1 MPNTKEINIDELLAM
16 GNESPSVEPETAVEV
31 PEINIDELLEG
42 WEPTADNS
50 TTLYDE
56 KGDDGQVKFI
66 GAEGIKTHSTAEDAP
81 LTPIVP
87 NIEAQKELE
96 RHKTLAAKLAAET
109 AALGETTEDAAFKMP
124 VVDLGLNAEDLGDP
138 RKLVANSVKKQ
149 LEGIAM
155 PKTSIFEAEYAD
167 FVEAIPT
174 NNGEVRTPVDTN
186 QMEQEAYSDLMRDT
200 PKVPKKEA
208 LLSKATIRS
217 YFPKDK
223 NGAYLLPNGKK
234 INSDALFEE
243 YVNNFYEQ
251 YNHPTLMKED
261 DNYRKNY
268 FLRNFHTTEEEF
280 VRDFA
285 KNMTARLD
293 KIEADYA
300 DYVDKLWT
308 DERMKQEARRDLTRE
323 YTPMRKEDPLR
334 RAINDARKIINSA
347 EKDNYWRGFAETFS
361 WEDIASYGMSGISS
375 AVDELT
381 ALNKYIEGKPLNDQE
396 KLYIDLSM
404 LKQEVAEFRSA
415 YNDRGTFSWN
425 RVGNIVGHM
434 PQFMFELGLTGT
446 AFSTIGKKAAKEI
459 TFKAVRDAMKQ
470 STSEGLKM
478 AGKKLGYSVIQDA
491 LATPTMAMSYK
502 NLADRRLRHYSWEDS
517 QLLKQ
522 EAPLLLDYAKALGET
537 FVERHS
543 EAIGLWITEGMV
555 YGGKVLAQAKFLDNT
570 FGRTLRKVANVKV
583 PETVSN
589 IRKTFRIGGYT
600 GEVGSEIY
608 NNLISPLFTGETE
621 AWRQLCTDEYYWELM
636 VSMAI
641 PGAAHYALA
650 VPSYVRHFRDIKNLQ
665 KSTSDLL
672 SKISN
677 QELKELLIDVMSSDK
692 LEAGISKLTAIDW
705 NNVSAADAQAAN
717 RYIFDSVQ
725 MKLMQAEELET
736 ERLNAFM
743 PLVENVSSS
752 LYSGKNAT
760 TPTLGTKLHI
770 AQLKNGKE
778 TFIIHG
784 DMNDT
789 GSTTVVARNEL
800 GETVAINKSDIEDV
814 KVVDMSNYI
823 AEQYSLLFSDS
834 ANKEKIANVISDIRT
849 ARQNNAS
856 NDTFNQIINNA
867 GFVFFNVGEQVT
879 LTDGSTWVVQD
890 HKSGYYKVAPTA
902 DSADSVWV
910 GFLNVLQPNQE
921 IADAQQELANQIEES
936 DKADTNADVYTS
948 ESSILQQSLQKKAQ
962 EMAMQDGQTIY
973 TIRLSDGREA
983 FVKQGNIVQN
993 EDGSIDT
1000 DSSDAT
1006 LVIKAVDSAD
1016 LQQISIE
1023 DVEEVIETTTTSEV
1037 VAAAQTNIEEQIAKK
1052 NLITSIFEQYGVV
1065 DVILIN
1071 GQEGKIVEL
1080 IDGTTYGFIFVGQDN
1095 EVHSTAISLDYI
1107 AEVLPP
1113 QDPTT
1118 PEDTNGG
1125 KGSDTTA
1132 ISTPKGTAPKQGIV
1146 NIEEVDWDSLSVED
1160 YLNIHI
1166 MEYGPAQTLGLTR
1179 GYWKAIRKTL
1189 KDALAKVAAQDGV
1202 IASLKA
1208 RFASLTGPA
1217 EALQLRKEVAE
1228 AEAERARLAAEA
1240 TRIER
1245 QMQKY
1250 EYAINKLGVDT
1261 TEELALITQREQL
1274 EAEQQKQDLDE
1285 AAKAEI
1291 DKQIAENAIAQT
1303 EFDKKVERRVAELE
1317 GGNETEENSVE
1328 KNAASS
1334 ERSIADSH
1342 NSSSGSLLQE
1352 GNAQLSVEPLTPN
1365 EDVAKVSKNTEIAKR
1380 AAQKIINEGGIRRKI
1395 DTSEQAIS
1403 AVGNGLHMNKS
1414 KSSQSFYGDYY
1425 EGDYSIGD
1433 NILHLRVSTHPAT
1446 DTRMGNEPADHKVS
1460 IVIRKNGEHRDTGE
1474 HNGYEEIVYEPSE
1487 ITPIEAANAIINGIQ
1502 SLLETGKYIDTTGKA
1517 RTTIYPPSSIPTNQS
1532 NEGENVSAMV
1542 SNTPPKGVSQEKWDA
1557 VVGLL
1562 EETLG
1567 TDSIVTDVNKMREVL
1582 DYLLDEEGYQN
1593 GNAAFSMRTYAEEGR
1608 QKLVDYV
1615 NSRVGNSLLT
1625 ETEAAD
1631 IVQQMD
1637 DIYNICQEYK
1647 DKYAP
1652 FGEWSDAAVVRDEE
1666 GKPVFSVIKKNGEYA
1681 MNLDF
1686 SLVCK
1691 KRRTLDAVFRR
1702 MIDRGIISNYEL
1714 GQVDVAKIND
1724 IIRRFGFETACRLCF
1739 VDAKRFRVAQV
1750 ADVFC
1755 EMYNPLIDLND
1766 EQLRAVI
1773 AEEGNTTRGKIAKM
1787 LIEHPENR
1795 VKLSRANFME
1805 SKGFENMTVNKEAI
1819 MKLYNMKKGT
1829 GGPKASYGDTQYVND
1844 ILGKQWT
1851 PEAAYEVGG
1860 VRLQSFSDY
1869 VPRMVFDYIQMVADL
1884 AAKELPAHAYTK
1896 EVLFAQTFG
1905 LTGIKINLSLVPKV
1919 VEGGIAPGL
1928 DAEGNYVWQEGETF
1942 PYEEAIT
1949 LQNAEGYKENCGTI
1963 AVGVSDAHIAKLLD
1977 DENIRMV
1984 IPYHKSG
1991 LNKAVAIHN
2000 NIDQF
2005 TDYTNEQN
2013 TRRADG
2019 TKLSKAQAKAH
2030 FNFNAKFRKS
2040 GNARAAADAYLKWCD
2055 KKGYIPKFDQFRDH
2069 PNYYKLLED
2078 FTTCI
2083 TENGVDTFVPQQPVQ
2098 MNFPTEQSA
2107 FGSLA
2112 TLIEKGLEEDA
2123 VLEGQ
2128 RNSQLDN
2135 IVDTI
2140 ENELGDKVVEAVE
2153 DADLSSFRKMKTS
2166 KGEVYGF
2173 TYNGKIYLD
2182 PTTLNLEAPV
2192 HEYTELWCSV
2202 IEKQNPALWAKGVE
2216 LLKQTNTWE
2225 VVNSDPNYRNLS
2237 EDLRASETLSR
2248 IVAAEAAKKISEVS
2262 DSKTLIAKLRAWI
2275 RKFWNELKAT
2285 FSQWTKEDISKLTLR
2300 EFKAMPS
2307 RDLIEGIDPRKYQV
2321 EIFEKT
2327 GKKSLL
2333 LDSQIKSAID
2343 NIGTFDSAEDDIRY
2357 SQLSAIDAEYMDAVR
2372 SGDMERAK
2380 ELVRQYAET
2389 RGYTTSQNFRD
2400 AHSAPTATVEKKD
2413 FINAELINQ
2422 QSMDDSTDVNL
2433 FSLPQGENLAPN
2445 DFWSPQGPRWY
2456 MYNDDAGMQAY
2467 AAISSAIRSINYQ
2480 LSKYGEV
2487 RDIPTVKV
2495 YRAVPNSVEATAL
2508 QNGDWVTPSKL
2519 YADRHGKAR
2528 FGFNEYKI
2536 IEQEVP
2542 ATELWWDANDAREW
2556 GYDNGNVEATANT
2569 PNNVKLLDPITYDN
2583 DGNIIPLSSRFDQS
2597 VEDPRFMFVGEEGA
2611 AAMDAAEEASTRLDN
2626 LAVAREMENSGN
2638 DALSIKQATGWE
2650 RGADQMWRYEVPDV
2664 VINQAAE
2671 LVEDGETLTTTL
2683 GSLVLSDELF
2693 NAYPEL
2699 KDTQVIFKELAEGR
2713 YGSYAKGKN
2722 DAVGTIILSD
2732 VFVNKTENPQWVEAM
2747 REVNAHPLVRQW
2759 NRIAYA
2765 ETFDPAAFD
2774 KADKALRQSPIWEKF
2789 NALRQENGAI
2799 PRYINQIA
2807 GQNTLVH
2814 EIQHAIQEKE
2824 GFAQGGTTTGL
2835 NTRLSERL
2843 NQLTDQINQ
2852 LRAEGRDAEADGI
2865 IKNNRGLAEA
2875 VINNDAD
2882 VLGNYKKLAGEVEAR
2897 NVSARLNMTPEQRRE
2912 TLAAETADVA
2922 PEDQI
2927 FLYNSMESSNI
2938 LDIFNS
2944 ERRDIEKRAKADGTW
2959 LKAPNGKDTNL
2970 TPEQWVTVRSR
2981 AFKGWAGDWIND
2993 PENAT
2998 KVLDQNGEPMPV
3010 HHGTV
3015 RDGLTKFNVFD
3026 TTKPAWFA
3034 KYKDYAQRYNRASGL
3049 FKFSDL
3055 YTVFLDIRDPLVIPS
3070 VNYSFL
3076 LGDEVEQIKKGFENT
3091 RIPLSEIEALIE
3103 EMKPAELWQMTNS
3116 EQFKKLAEKY
3126 GYDGIFTQEG
3136 PANFTY
3142 ATFKSAQVKSV
3153 NNRAFDSENDD
3164 IRFMVEGSE
3173 TDSASPKAPRRSKV
3187 EKLQDKITALR
3198 NELHDNKKSL
3208 KDVLY
3213 RVYEFLTSADV
3224 LNAMETGVGKTQYR
3238 SVLKAI
3244 TTAIEQSYGKK
3255 DMNVVRQIV
3264 DKYLWQ
3270 AEDIMARVL
3279 AHRRLNEITQILN
3292 TTVEGYTPQGVRV
3305 GKRIDEKTR
3314 NTFKT
3319 IRDAIAES
3327 FVEQTEETDN
3337 GARRKPVK
3345 YRLRNRTED
3354 GDIATSYRLQ
3364 TTGRIANI
3372 TQQADDIIAD
3382 NADNTSATAIQVSAN
3397 LVYIAN
3403 VLTSYDATLE
3413 LNEQIGTVSEE
3424 IDELETKIQQATAAH
3439 RAAAPGS
3446 AEKVQLW
3453 NDLKAFRYAKE
3464 AAIQNRANL
3473 RKSYAAR
3480 LKTFTETLK
3489 ELVELGVAN
3498 LKNAEVDKIEKEIA
3512 WKVGIYRSVK
3522 DPSAKVLPNR
3532 DYTEK
3537 GKKKSRRSAKA
3548 IKRSMLNENQ
3558 FMGTFAEL
3566 SKEIDIASI
3575 PGQWLEDGWYYQFM
3589 LSPEGYMFRA
3599 DWRHNEEQRIQKLME
3614 DKTKEIFER
3623 SSLWSKIKAQSF
3635 NLLNIVAYE
3644 AQKESGF
3651 KISEL
3656 AIKTDKDGKIVGGV
3670 QRSVPLTIGNLLYIR
3685 NIVRQ
3690 QGGKAGYVTWGIS
3703 EELLDQMVA
3712 YVEQKYPEYCQ
3723 FSDWVVRELIPQLYE
3738 QQDAIYFERFGTH
3751 LTKTHDYFP
3760 IVRDKRF
3767 VGKIAEVGEGE
3778 VSMPSSVTGNI
3789 VERVKTSAKMDLT
3802 ADMFTVLRNHIKE
3815 TLDWIAYSELTRKF
3829 NSMST
3834 SHAFRNMMEAQDFSV
3849 DKLKEM
3855 YEIAIGQG
3863 KINKTDNTALT
3874 KTLNTISKNLVAA
3887 NLVFNFN
3894 AAAKQLI
3901 SMTAILG
3908 YTADPKFVPIWAK
3921 NYFVPSVAKLGVQK
3935 IIQMIK
3941 EGTLNPAEALDAKA
3955 FFDNWRWALENI
3967 PTLRARWESRHA
3979 GFEVFKAEGV
3989 ARWEKLTSWISTVGL
4004 MPNAFVDMLT
4014 CANGARAVYEYQYA
4028 ENIARGL
4035 SKEDAHR
4042 DACVKAAVMVN
4053 ETQQSGLDA
4062 FISKFQAGG
4071 GMARLLGVGLGAY
4084 QNTAMSFA
4092 RNEHYSFAQVIR
4104 MLRKKNRERMID
4116 FKVQE
4121 YQSKGKSREEAEK
4134 LATKEFKLA
4143 FWSQVNSVLHN
4154 SIFSNFAWTLG
4165 GMLSTM
4171 FSVAFGGMD
4180 WDDDK
4185 WFWESESWEK
4195 FWHNEDVRKQ
4205 FADIFSWGTILW
4217 QLPLVYNHPISK
4229 QVLVA
4234 LQALRKG
4241 SNYGSTFESPVVS
4254 EIDDLLE
4261 SISKQWS
4268 GVVDPITG
4276 EVKKYETI
4284 RTEQTVEHIVWA
4296 FLLKTG
4302 LTLNQ
4307 RVIKN
4312 ISDGIK
4318 GMIEDG
4324 VDVEDIM
4331 NFLSSPRSLTR
4342 SIAGEPR
4349 KGETTEQYLD
4359 RMSYVYRL
4367 INEGSGI
4374 YDSKWQRERIDEYIR
4389 KRERPLYE
4397 AMGID
4402 PLDAQALESHKKA
4415 IEKIL
4420 LLRRAGNLSKVK
4432 EGKADE
4438 FVGLSPKAKDVHIE
4452 MYRLKRL
4459 IDAKELQLKYMVEFD
4474 DERAALLKEKYKL
4487 EQDLYN
4493 KWKEYIKL

>member
-1 MPNTKEINIDELLAM
+1 M
-16 GNESPSVEPETAVEV
+16 
-31 PEINIDELLEG
+31 
-42 WEPTADNS
+42 
-50 TTLYDE
+50 
-56 KGDDGQVKFI
+56 
-66 GAEGIKTHSTAEDAP
+66 
-81 LTPIVP
+81 
-87 NIEAQKELE
+87 
-96 RHKTLAAKLAAET
+96 
-109 AALGETTEDAAFKMP
+109 
-124 VVDLGLNAEDLGDP
+124 
-138 RKLVANSVKKQ
+138 
-149 LEGIAM
+149 
-155 PKTSIFEAEYAD
+155 
-167 FVEAIPT
+167 
-174 NNGEVRTPVDTN
+174 
-186 QMEQEAYSDLMRDT
+186 
-200 PKVPKKEA
+200 
-208 LLSKATIRS
+208 
-217 YFPKDK
+217 
-223 NGAYLLPNGKK
+223 
-234 INSDALFEE
+234 
-243 YVNNFYEQ
+243 
-251 YNHPTLMKED
+251 
-261 DNYRKNY
+261 
-268 FLRNFHTTEEEF
+268 
-280 VRDFA
+280 
-285 KNMTARLD
+285 
-293 KIEADYA
+293 
-300 DYVDKLWT
+300 
-308 DERMKQEARRDLTRE
+308 
-323 YTPMRKEDPLR
+323 
-334 RAINDARKIINSA
+334 
-347 EKDNYWRGFAETFS
+347 
-361 WEDIASYGMSGISS
+361 
-375 AVDELT
+375 
-381 ALNKYIEGKPLNDQE
+381 
-396 KLYIDLSM
+396 
-404 LKQEVAEFRSA
+404 
-415 YNDRGTFSWN
+415 
-425 RVGNIVGHM
+425 
-434 PQFMFELGLTGT
+434 
-446 AFSTIGKKAAKEI
+446 
-459 TFKAVRDAMKQ
+459 
-470 STSEGLKM
+470 
-478 AGKKLGYSVIQDA
+478 
-491 LATPTMAMSYK
+491 
-502 NLADRRLRHYSWEDS
+502 
-517 QLLKQ
+517 
-522 EAPLLLDYAKALGET
+522 
-537 FVERHS
+537 
-543 EAIGLWITEGMV
+543 
-555 YGGKVLAQAKFLDNT
+555 
-570 FGRTLRKVANVKV
+570 
-583 PETVSN
+583 
-589 IRKTFRIGGYT
+589 
-600 GEVGSEIY
+600 
-608 NNLISPLFTGETE
+608 
-621 AWRQLCTDEYYWELM
+621 
-636 VSMAI
+636 
-641 PGAAHYALA
+641 
-650 VPSYVRHFRDIKNLQ
+650 
-665 KSTSDLL
+665 
-672 SKISN
+672 
-677 QELKELLIDVMSSDK
+677 
-692 LEAGISKLTAIDW
+692 
-705 NNVSAADAQAAN
+705 
-717 RYIFDSVQ
+717 
-725 MKLMQAEELET
+725 
-736 ERLNAFM
+736 
-743 PLVENVSSS
+743 
-752 LYSGKNAT
+752 
-760 TPTLGTKLHI
+760 
-770 AQLKNGKE
+770 
-778 TFIIHG
+778 
-784 DMNDT
+784 
-789 GSTTVVARNEL
+789 
-800 GETVAINKSDIEDV
+800 
-814 KVVDMSNYI
+814 
-823 AEQYSLLFSDS
+823 
-834 ANKEKIANVISDIRT
+834 
-849 ARQNNAS
+849 
-856 NDTFNQIINNA
+856 
-867 GFVFFNVGEQVT
+867 
-879 LTDGSTWVVQD
+879 
-890 HKSGYYKVAPTA
+890 
-902 DSADSVWV
+902 
-910 GFLNVLQPNQE
+910 
-921 IADAQQELANQIEES
+921 
-936 DKADTNADVYTS
+936 
-948 ESSILQQSLQKKAQ
+948 
-962 EMAMQDGQTIY
+962 
-973 TIRLSDGREA
+973 
-983 FVKQGNIVQN
+983 
-993 EDGSIDT
+993 
-1000 DSSDAT
+1000 
-1006 LVIKAVDSAD
+1006 
-1016 LQQISIE
+1016 
-1023 DVEEVIETTTTSEV
+1023 
-1037 VAAAQTNIEEQIAKK
+1037 
-1052 NLITSIFEQYGVV
+1052 
-1065 DVILIN
+1065 
-1071 GQEGKIVEL
+1071 
-1080 IDGTTYGFIFVGQDN
+1080 
-1095 EVHSTAISLDYI
+1095 
-1107 AEVLPP
+1107 
-1113 QDPTT
+1113 
-1118 PEDTNGG
+1118 
-1125 KGSDTTA
+1125 
-1132 ISTPKGTAPKQGIV
+1132 
-1146 NIEEVDWDSLSVED
+1146 
-1160 YLNIHI
+1160 
-1166 MEYGPAQTLGLTR
+1166 
-1179 GYWKAIRKTL
+1179 
-1189 KDALAKVAAQDGV
+1189 
-1202 IASLKA
+1202 
-1208 RFASLTGPA
+1208 
-1217 EALQLRKEVAE
+1217 
-1228 AEAERARLAAEA
+1228 
-1240 TRIER
+1240 
-1245 QMQKY
+1245 
-1250 EYAINKLGVDT
+1250 
-1261 TEELALITQREQL
+1261 
-1274 EAEQQKQDLDE
+1274 
-1285 AAKAEI
+1285 
-1291 DKQIAENAIAQT
+1291 
-1303 EFDKKVERRVAELE
+1303 
-1317 GGNETEENSVE
+1317 
-1328 KNAASS
+1328 
-1334 ERSIADSH
+1334 
-1342 NSSSGSLLQE
+1342 
-1352 GNAQLSVEPLTPN
+1352 
-1365 EDVAKVSKNTEIAKR
+1365 
-1380 AAQKIINEGGIRRKI
+1380 
-1395 DTSEQAIS
+1395 
-1403 AVGNGLHMNKS
+1403 
-1414 KSSQSFYGDYY
+1414 
-1425 EGDYSIGD
+1425 
-1433 NILHLRVSTHPAT
+1433 
-1446 DTRMGNEPADHKVS
+1446 
-1460 IVIRKNGEHRDTGE
+1460 
-1474 HNGYEEIVYEPSE
+1474 
-1487 ITPIEAANAIINGIQ
+1487 
-1502 SLLETGKYIDTTGKA
+1502 
-1517 RTTIYPPSSIPTNQS
+1517 
-1532 NEGENVSAMV
+1532 
-1542 SNTPPKGVSQEKWDA
+1542 
-1557 VVGLL
+1557 
-1562 EETLG
+1562 
-1567 TDSIVTDVNKMREVL
+1567 
-1582 DYLLDEEGYQN
+1582 
-1593 GNAAFSMRTYAEEGR
+1593 
-1608 QKLVDYV
+1608 
-1615 NSRVGNSLLT
+1615 
-1625 ETEAAD
+1625 
-1631 IVQQMD
+1631 
-1637 DIYNICQEYK
+1637 
-1647 DKYAP
+1647 
-1652 FGEWSDAAVVRDEE
+1652 
-1666 GKPVFSVIKKNGEYA
+1666 
-1681 MNLDF
+1681 
-1686 SLVCK
+1686 
-1691 KRRTLDAVFRR
+1691 
-1702 MIDRGIISNYEL
+1702 
-1714 GQVDVAKIND
+1714 
-1724 IIRRFGFETACRLCF
+1724 
-1739 VDAKRFRVAQV
+1739 
-1750 ADVFC
+1750 
-1755 EMYNPLIDLND
+1755 
-1766 EQLRAVI
+1766 
-1773 AEEGNTTRGKIAKM
+1773 
-1787 LIEHPENR
+1787 
-1795 VKLSRANFME
+1795 
-1805 SKGFENMTVNKEAI
+1805 
-1819 MKLYNMKKGT
+1819 
-1829 GGPKASYGDTQYVND
+1829 
-1844 ILGKQWT
+1844 
-1851 PEAAYEVGG
+1851 
-1860 VRLQSFSDY
+1860 
-1869 VPRMVFDYIQMVADL
+1869 
-1884 AAKELPAHAYTK
+1884 
-1896 EVLFAQTFG
+1896 
-1905 LTGIKINLSLVPKV
+1905 
-1919 VEGGIAPGL
+1919 
-1928 DAEGNYVWQEGETF
+1928 
-1942 PYEEAIT
+1942 
-1949 LQNAEGYKENCGTI
+1949 
-1963 AVGVSDAHIAKLLD
+1963 
-1977 DENIRMV
+1977 
-1984 IPYHKSG
+1984 
-1991 LNKAVAIHN
+1991 
-2000 NIDQF
+2000 
-2005 TDYTNEQN
+2005 
-2013 TRRADG
+2013 
-2019 TKLSKAQAKAH
+2019 
-2030 FNFNAKFRKS
+2030 
-2040 GNARAAADAYLKWCD
+2040 
-2055 KKGYIPKFDQFRDH
+2055 
-2069 PNYYKLLED
+2069 
-2078 FTTCI
+2078 
-2083 TENGVDTFVPQQPVQ
+2083 
-2098 MNFPTEQSA
+2098 
-2107 FGSLA
+2107 
-2112 TLIEKGLEEDA
+2112 
-2123 VLEGQ
+2123 
-2128 RNSQLDN
+2128 
-2135 IVDTI
+2135 
-2140 ENELGDKVVEAVE
+2140 
-2153 DADLSSFRKMKTS
+2153 
-2166 KGEVYGF
+2166 
-2173 TYNGKIYLD
+2173 
-2182 PTTLNLEAPV
+2182 
-2192 HEYTELWCSV
+2192 
-2202 IEKQNPALWAKGVE
+2202 E

-2225 VVNSDPNYRNLS
+2225 IVNSDPNYRNLS

-2285 FSQWTKEDISKLTLR
+2285 FSQWTKKDISKLTLR
-2300 EFKAMPS
+2300 EFKAMPF
-2307 RDLIEGIDPRKYQV
+2307 RDLIEGVDPRKYQV
-2321 EIFEKT
+2321 EGGNALAASVDAAEVEAIKAERKNIEERAKADGTWLKAPNGQDTNLTPEQWVTVRTRRFKEWFGDWEKPLQIEKLRKSKAVSISGKEFEITDDFKQNKKNALKYSQSFT
-2327 GKKSLL
+2327 GEYTNADTGATIAIYRGRHNGGVNEVLQHNYKDIPHIQSIAAIPQIIGKSIYIESQPNNDIEKNPDVTEYQCYVCGLNIAGEDYTVLAKIAVDKKGNRYYDHNLTAVEKGKLIDIANNEQSAVASGFGTTPDTKSTTNSQRKYRELFSILQTNASKIVDANGEPKVVYNGSKLEHYNYDGRLRSKGQSATNSKVSFFTDRKDVAEKYGGFVNAVFLNIRNPYEVDYDGAGWQGWSGAKDGKQRMSTDSYADMLAGGTYNSTLQDMLKNYGRVEADHLVAGAARDSGKPIDGVVAYNVADPMVGNLYIVRNAEAKDISRERIDNKEAFIRRGLGTLL
-2333 LDSQIKSAID
+2333 FDSQIKSVD
-2343 NIGTFDSAEDDIRY
+2343 NVGYFDPNNDDIRY
-2357 SQLSAIDAEYMDAVR
+2357 TLGSEENSLVAIHNISGSKLAKALKQGGLANPSAAVIDIAKQSHEGYGEYSFILPKNLVAKK
-2372 SGDMERAK
+2372 SGKNLGTYD
-2380 ELVRQYAET
+2380 
-2389 RGYTTSQNFRD
+2389 RD
-2400 AHSAPTATVEKKD
+2400 AWTPLYPTVIYSHNKTSKANLNKLVEGLDEGLADKIKREVMMKVEGNGYYSGLQIVFLKDKGVEVPIATVTPRYAGTIED
-2413 FINAELINQ
+2413 L
-2422 QSMDDSTDVNL
+2422 QSL
-2433 FSLPQGENLAPN
+2433 FG
-2445 DFWSPQGPRWY
+2445 D
-2456 MYNDDAGMQAY
+2456 
-2467 AAISSAIRSINYQ
+2467 
-2480 LSKYGEV
+2480 KEV
-2487 RDIPTVKV
+2487 
-2495 YRAVPNSVEATAL
+2495 
-2508 QNGDWVTPSKL
+2508 
-2519 YADRHGKAR
+2519 
-2528 FGFNEYKI
+2528 
-2536 IEQEVP
+2536 
-2542 ATELWWDANDAREW
+2542 
-2556 GYDNGNVEATANT
+2556 
-2569 PNNVKLLDPITYDN
+2569 TYDN
-2583 DGNIIPLSSRFDQS
+2583 YKALDQDAKNAVTIWIKARGNKADIERINGLMEQWSHNPKLIKSYTEEVGYGQFDNLLYGLQADARNSGNPDYGKTIENAVNYIRENNLQEEFDVWETAVISNLGFDEKIQVGWSPSGDRIMRKNTLENVSAYMRKQGKNASSDHWSNSEGKMLAKLAQNFATLEQIRANKHRLLSDVDSTMGIRRRMNQAAQIFMDFSKNSNLFLEEQSAYAYLEDILIGGMNPDKVVAEYNKATKRNISLTEEQKAELKELREDMNNIPVQYFETKFDRPVMFSEFAAVVAPNNMPEVIENQLREAGLNIYKYDPD
-2597 VEDPRFMFVGEEGA
+2597 VEGDRREQTLKATASDSIRFMFVGEKGA
-2611 AAMDAAEEASTRLDN
+2611 AAMDAVEEASVRLDN
-2626 LAVAREMENSGN
+2626 LAVAREME
-2638 DALSIKQATGWE
+2638 DAGKTPKAIKLATGWE
-2650 RGADQMWRYEVPDV
+2650 RGADRMWRYEVPDIE
-2664 VINQAAE
+2664 INQDTK
-2671 LVEDGETLTTTL
+2671 LVEDGEDVSTTL
-2683 GSLVLSDELF
+2683 GSLVESSDLF
-2693 NAYPEL
+2693 AAYPEL
-2699 KDTQVIFKELAEGR
+2699 RDVEVTFTELPMGHN
-2713 YGSYAKGKN
+2713 GSYLREVDGGKPEI
-2722 DAVGTIILSD
+2722 TLSSN
-2732 VFVNKTENPQWVEAM
+2732 FIEEYENPAWADEM
-2747 REVNAHPLVRQW
+2747 RRLRFNPLVREW
-2759 NRIAYA
+2759 YKAA
-2765 ETFDPAAFD
+2765 EAEPFNADNFD
-2774 KADKALRQSPIWEKF
+2774 KAERALRRNPIGDQFYVLQKGTGE
-2789 NALRQENGAI
+2789 I
-2799 PRYINQIA
+2799 PRYLKKIT
-2807 GQNTLVH
+2807 GEGTLAH
-2814 EIQHAIQEKE
+2814 EIQHIIQEKE

-2852 LRAEGRDAEADGI
+2852 LRAEGRDAEADEI

-2897 NVSARLNMTPEQRRE
+2897 NVAARLNMTPEQRRE

-2927 FLYNSMESSNI
+2927 FLYNSIESSE
-2938 LDIFNS
+2938 L
-2944 ERRDIEKRAKADGTW
+2944 AD
-2959 LKAPNGKDTNL
+2959 
-2970 TPEQWVTVRSR
+2970 
-2981 AFKGWAGDWIND
+2981 
-2993 PENAT
+2993 EN
-2998 KVLDQNGEPMPV
+2998 
-3010 HHGTV
+3010 
-3015 RDGLTKFNVFD
+3015 
-3026 TTKPAWFA
+3026 
-3034 KYKDYAQRYNRASGL
+3034 
-3049 FKFSDL
+3049 
-3055 YTVFLDIRDPLVIPS
+3055 
-3070 VNYSFL
+3070 
-3076 LGDEVEQIKKGFENT
+3076 
-3091 RIPLSEIEALIE
+3091 
-3103 EMKPAELWQMTNS
+3103 
-3116 EQFKKLAEKY
+3116 
-3126 GYDGIFTQEG
+3126 
-3136 PANFTY
+3136 
-3142 ATFKSAQVKSV
+3142 
-3153 NNRAFDSENDD
+3153 
-3164 IRFMVEGSE
+3164 
-3173 TDSASPKAPRRSKV
+3173 ASPKAPRRSKV

-3255 DMNVVRQIV
+3255 DMDVVRQIV

-3558 FMGTFAEL
+3558 FMATFAEL

-3908 YTADPKFVPIWAK
+3908 YTAEPKFVPIWAK

-3935 IIQMIK
+3935 IIKMIK

-4171 FSVAFGGMD
+4171 FAVAFGSMD

-4195 FWHNEDVRKQ
+4195 FWHNEDVRRQ
-4205 FADIFSWGTILW
+4205 FAGIFSLGTILW
-4217 QLPLVYNHPISK
+4217 QFPLVYNHPISK

-4302 LTLNQ
+4302 LTLNK

-4374 YDSKWQRERIDEYIR
+4374 YDSKWQRERIDEYVR

-4402 PLDAQALESHKKA
+4402 PLDAQALEAHKKA